1 MAVVGVPAIEA
12 PPIVVDK
19 NNKVK
24 TGREADR
31 RSPFIPRHDDII
43 TRRDCIESFYI
54 TAGSIAPVAAIRRL
68 AVNIERPGVI
78 RRAIKITIL
87 SHEAGFR
94 VAKALY
100 PPLLSNRVKSA
111 AGP

>member
-12 PPIVVDK
+12 PPTVVDK

-24 TGREADR
+24 TGRGADR

-54 TAGSIAPVAAIRRL
+54 TARTRIDRTRRG
-68 AVNIERPGVI
+68 NSPIGRKY
-78 RRAIKITIL
+78 R
-87 SHEAGFR
+87 
-94 VAKALY
+94 
-100 PPLLSNRVKSA
+100 A
-111 AGP
+111 AGCH